1 MRNNDLFGFSWA
13 VPDGGF
19 RWGSDEGSAGTP
31 KRYLVPT
38 GDWNSLEWR
47 RSDPL
52 RDDQAL
58 FRSFA
63 ELEAT
68 EVSVLAFANE
78 HGQLVTQ
85 SEVET
90 GTEQPG
96 DFLERVRPTGSNPT
110 FGSTMPD
117 WVERV
122 DEMKAAVSLWE
133 AARSDDLES
142 FTGLLELDGDLVR
155 LQDDPI
161 RIVVDRLELGAGEAP
176 AELDELSRHVWTAD
190 DLVKRIANKCLVS
203 TGVEPR
209 LDDSANPDE
218 LFLRLIPR
226 TLIGAMWVQFAD
238 WLQGGRSPSRCK
250 ECRRWFSVVLDIR
263 GRRAEYCGDACRFK
277 AYRSRK
283 KSAVEL
289 LAAGRTIKEISEKLG
304 SDTATVRKWIEEQRK
319 LVADRKRRRRNRPR
333 S

>member
-1 MRNNDLFGFSWA
+1 
-13 VPDGGF
+13 
-19 RWGSDEGSAGTP
+19 
-31 KRYLVPT
+31 
-38 GDWNSLEWR
+38 LEWR

-68 EVSVLAFANE
+68 EESVLAFANE
-78 HGQLVTQ
+78 HGQLVTH

-117 WVERV
+117 WVERI

-133 AARSDDLES
+133 AARSHEIDS
-142 FTGLLELDGDLVR
+142 FNGLIELDGAGIC
-155 LQDDPI
+155 DPTVS
-161 RIVVDRLELGAGEAP
+161 IVVRHLETGLGEEP
-176 AELDELSRHVWTAD
+176 AELDELDRHVWTAD

-277 AYRSRK
+277 AYRNRK

-289 LAAGRTIKEISEKLG
+289 LAAGRTITEISEELG
-304 SDTATVRKWIEEQRK
+304 SDTTTVRKWIEEQRK